1 VLVTDNKSS
10 SDVEILNCPYV
21 ELSFGVVGK
30 TLPADHG
37 YGLYSAISKLCPIL
51 HNREGISI
59 QTIIGIPDRRGTIYL
74 TEERS
79 CLRIR
84 MPYSPELISQS
95 LTLAGKQLTIGNHRI
110 SLGIPQF
117 FALQPAKSLKA
128 RIVVIKGFQE
138 SEPFLEAVK
147 YKLKLLGIQSTVSIP
162 LNEKGEYDRKIIKV
176 KRFTVVGY
184 GVVVTD
190 LSAENSIKLQIAGI
204 GGKHRMGC
212 GIFVPCGGA
221 V

>member
-1 VLVTDNKSS
+1 MLATDSRRSATNLL
-10 SDVEILNCPYV
+10 DQPYV

-51 HNREGISI
+51 HEREGISI
-59 QTIIGIPDRRGTIYL
+59 QTITGIPDRRGKIYL

-84 MPYSPELISQS
+84 LPYSPELISQS
-95 LTLAGKQLTIGNHRI
+95 LTLAGKQLTVGNHHI

-117 FALQPAKSLKA
+117 FALQSAKTLKA

-138 SEPFLEAVK
+138 SELFLEAVK

-162 LNEKGEYDRKIIKV
+162 FNEEGECDRKTIKV
-176 KRFTVVGY
+176 KSFTVVGF

-190 LSAENSIKLQIAGI
+190 LSAEDSIKLQIAGV

-212 GIFVPCGGA
+212 GIFVPCGGD